1 MFGRMARFLLVIAVL
16 LAQQTALAHQ
26 YWHAAKATVSADA
39 KTPKGDRL
47 CGLHDLLGT
56 VLGVAS
62 GAAQAPAFLAV
73 GEPRAPPSSAPGG
86 PVSPAF
92 PPAVREPALLSRH
105 SRDPP
110 FSS

>member
-39 KTPKGDRL
+39 KTPKGERL

-62 GAAQAPAFLAV
+62 GAAQAPAFLAL
-73 GEPRAPPSSAPGG
+73 GEPDFTAVAT
-86 PVSPAF
+86 
-92 PPAVREPALLSRH
+92 AVREPALLSRH

>member
-16 LAQQTALAHQ
+16 LAQQTALAPQ

-62 GAAQAPAFLAV
+62 GAAQAPALLAL
-73 GEPRAPPSSAPGG
+73 GEPDFTAAAS
-86 PVSPAF
+86 
-92 PPAVREPALLSRH
+92 AVREAALLSPH